1 MQGGWLSHSLPIT
14 LSNICALSEPAPRA
28 PVLSSTPASIARAL
42 CLPRLPPAAMQPPGP
57 RRLLLALV
65 ALGLLLAPLAEGLRA
80 ESAALKRGRKKK
92 KASDARLLNETGRS
106 GADHVQAALQRY
118 ISNEE
123 LADRLKD
130 LEKRCKGIA
139 RLVQIGKSVKGSPL
153 WALEIADHPGQV
165 EPEPAVKYVGNVH
178 GDEPTGR
185 VLTLTLAEWLC
196 ANHRSDA
203 RAKRIVTS
211 MHLWLVPAMNPD
223 GFDGRTRANAN
234 GRDLNRDFPDRF
246 SSPAMEVSGG
256 EQPEVAS
263 IMQWTLA
270 TGFVAS
276 ASMHEGALVANYPWD
291 GTPDESTRYEACP
304 DDATFRHLASLYAS
318 THQTM
323 ALANNT
329 EFPNGGTT
337 NGAAWYPIYGS
348 MQDWNY
354 IKGRCME
361 LTLELSPSKW
371 PDEKQLPLLWENNR
385 DALLAFPL
393 AAAYGGVWGT
403 VREQGKLRSQKGQ
416 ELPPLGGANITVV
429 GNNMSVFSREG
440 LGDYYRPLAP
450 GRYTVLVTKEGYRPF
465 MVNLTVPTDGSGAQR
480 HFVLA
485 REGSSSGG
493 EVAYS
498 LKSLGGS
505 GGEGGAEGALPWRSD
520 AAAAGSDSGVPASRA
535 RDRLLMLAVG
545 AAVVYG
551 LWLTHSR
558 LQRRTHQ
565 RRA

>member
-1 MQGGWLSHSLPIT
+1 MGQPHLTARPGT
-14 LSNICALSEPAPRA
+14 LL
-28 PVLSSTPASIARAL
+28 LT
-42 CLPRLPPAAMQPPGP
+42 
-57 RRLLLALV
+57 LLALS
-65 ALGLLLAPLAEGLRA
+65 LFLAPLAEGLRA

-92 KASDARLLNETGRS
+92 RTSDARLLNETGRS
-106 GADHVQAALQRY
+106 GADRVQEVLQRY
-118 ISNEE
+118 IDNSE
-123 LADRLKD
+123 LTDRLKD

-139 RLVQIGKSVKGSPL
+139 RLVEIGKSVKGSPL
-153 WALEIADHPGQV
+153 WALEIADHPGQA

-185 VLTLTLAEWLC
+185 VLTLALAEWLC
-196 ANHRSDA
+196 ANHKSDP

-211 MHLWLVPAMNPD
+211 MHLWLVPSMNPD
-223 GFDGRTRANAN
+223 GFDARSRGNAN

-246 SSPAMEVSGG
+246 SNAAMEASGS
-256 EQPEVAS
+256 EQPEVAA
-263 IMQWTLA
+263 IMEWSLA

-291 GTPDESTRYEACP
+291 GTPDETTRYEACP
-304 DDATFRHLASLYAS
+304 DDDTFRHLAALYAS

-329 EFPNGGTT
+329 EFPHGGTT

-354 IKGRCME
+354 IKARCME

-371 PDEKQLPLLWENNR
+371 PDEKGLPLLWENNR

-403 VREQGKLRSQKGQ
+403 VREQGKLRGQKGL

-429 GNNMSVFSREG
+429 GNNMSVLTREG

-450 GRYTVLVTKEGYRPF
+450 GRYTVQVTKEGYEPF
-465 MVNLTVPTDGSGAQR
+465 TVNLTVPTDGSGAQR
-480 HFVLA
+480 HFLLA
-485 REGSSSGG
+485 REGSGGSGQ
-493 EVAYS
+493 VAYS
-498 LKSLGGS
+498 LKSLGSGS
-505 GGEGGAEGALPWRSD
+505 GEGGAGGALPWHSG
-520 AAAAGSDSGVPASRA
+520 AAAAGSSEVNPSRG

-545 AAVVYG
+545 AVVVYG